1 MFSVNF
7 CWQLDVI
14 LAHDDVFVF
23 VFVFFFFFESSQI
36 QIYLRHIPSSSVTI
50 IKIKEKFLISL
61 SSIILETC

>member
-14 LAHDDVFVF
+14 STHDDVFVF
-23 VFVFFFFFESSQI
+23 VFFFFFFESSQI